1 MQTDDGTVY
10 LIQGHEDD
18 EWLSPKPAKAVITDA
33 LFETTG
39 LSSDDIDHID
49 AYVDPETLRA
59 VVGEGDRE
67 TITFDIEGHEVTVT
81 DDGDVTVA

>member
-1 MQTDDGTVY
+1 MKTDDGTVY

-33 LFETTG
+33 LFDRTG
-39 LSSDDIDHID
+39 LSSDDIDHIG

-59 VVGEGDRE
+59 VVGEGERE
-67 TITFDIEGHEVTVT
+67 AITFDIEGHEVTVT
-81 DDGDVTVA
+81 GDGDVTVA